1 MADKLKEQLKRLHDT
16 GARRFLIVGVA
27 QIGCTPGQR
36 AKNSMHECDEEANT
50 WGSLYNEALVKM
62 LQQLKEELGSSMTYS
77 YFDNF
82 NSLHDIVTNPAR
94 YAEKIGLPLPPPYLS
109 LRGLLKWRKRESA
122 AVTGVNFA
130 SGGAG
135 IFDGSSQFPGQA
147 IPLSQQMKHWLSIHK
162 ALTRKLGRS
171 KAQIHLSKSLFVM
184 VIGSNDLLNYIRS
197 SQLRRKSTPQQYTQ
211 SVVDRFKAQFKTVQ
225 ETGSRRFLILGVAEL
240 GCMPSR
246 REKNSTT
253 HECNKEAN
261 MLASLYNKA
270 LIKMLQQLKEELKS
284 SMAYSYFDMFN
295 SVHDIVSN
303 PTHYGFS
310 DVTSACCGSGV
321 LNAELPCFPVSNLCS
336 DRTKYLF
343 WDRYGHPTEAAAR
356 TIVNFVLSEDTQYS
370 SPLTLT
376 QLVSS

>member
-1 MADKLKEQLKRLHDT
+1 MSANNLPFLSVFLLLSLL
-16 GARRFLIVGVA
+16 RFDSIPVL
-27 QIGCTPGQR
+27 
-36 AKNSMHECDEEANT
+36 EAAA
-50 WGSLYNEALVKM
+50 GK
-62 LQQLKEELGSSMTYS
+62 LGSIPGVYVFGDSLVDAGNNNYLPFSLAKGNYPHNGIDFPKKKATGR
-77 YFDNF
+77 FCNGKNF
-82 NSLHDIVTNPAR
+82 ADVI
-94 YAEKIGLPLPPPYLS
+94 AEKIGLPLPPPYLS

-147 IPLSQQMKHWLSIHK
+147 IPLSQQLKHWLSIHK

-197 SQLRRKSTPQQYTQ
+197 SQLRRKSSPQQYTQ
-211 SVVDRFKAQFKTVQ
+211 SVVDRFKAQLKIVQ
-225 ETGSRRFLILGVAEL
+225 ETGAHRFLILGVAQL

-303 PTHYGFS
+303 PAHYGFS

>member
-1 MADKLKEQLKRLHDT
+1 MSANNLPFLSVFLLLSLLRFDSIPGLEAAGKLASIPGVYVFGDSLVDAGNNNYLPFSVAKGNYPHNGIDFPKKKATGRFCNGKNFADV
-16 GARRFLIVGVA
+16 I
-27 QIGCTPGQR
+27 
-36 AKNSMHECDEEANT
+36 
-50 WGSLYNEALVKM
+50 
-62 LQQLKEELGSSMTYS
+62 
-77 YFDNF
+77 
-82 NSLHDIVTNPAR
+82 
-94 YAEKIGLPLPPPYLS
+94 AEKIGLPLPPPYLS

-147 IPLSQQMKHWLSIHK
+147 IPLSQQLKHWLSIHK

-197 SQLRRKSTPQQYTQ
+197 SQLRRKSSSQQYTQ
-211 SVVDRFKAQFKTVQ
+211 SVVDRFKAQLKTVQ
-225 ETGSRRFLILGVAEL
+225 ETGARRFLILGVAEL

>member
-1 MADKLKEQLKRLHDT
+1 MPANNLPLLILFLGLLRFASIPGLEAAAGKLASIPGVYVFGDSLVDT
-16 GARRFLIVGVA
+16 GNNNYLPFSLAKGNYPHNGIDFPKKKATGRFCNG
-27 QIGCTPGQR
+27 
-36 AKNSMHECDEEANT
+36 KNFAD
-50 WGSLYNEALVKM
+50 V
-62 LQQLKEELGSSMTYS
+62 
-77 YFDNF
+77 
-82 NSLHDIVTNPAR
+82 I
-94 YAEKIGLPLPPPYLS
+94 AEKIGLPLPPPYLS
-109 LRGLLKWRKRESA
+109 LRGFLKWRKRESA

-147 IPLSQQMKHWLSIHK
+147 IPLSQQLKHWLSIHK

-171 KAQIHLSKSLFVM
+171 KSHIHLSKSLFLV

-197 SQLRRKSTPQQYTQ
+197 SQLRKKSSPQQYTQ
-211 SVVDRFKAQFKTVQ
+211 SVVDTFKAQLKTIH
-225 ETGSRRFLILGVAEL
+225 ETGARRFLILGVAQL
-240 GCMPSR
+240 GCMPGR
-246 REKNSTT
+246 REKNSIT

-261 MLASLYNKA
+261 MLASLYNEA

-284 SMAYSYFDMFN
+284 SVAYSYFDMFN
-295 SVHDIVSN
+295 SVHDIISN
-303 PTHYGFS
+303 PAHYGFS

-321 LNAELPCFPVSNLCS
+321 LNAEFPCFPVSNLCS

-356 TIVNFVLSEDTQYS
+356 TIVNFVLSNDSQYS

-376 QLVSS
+376 QLISS